1 MITAKAVQSVLAQL
15 GETDLIVAQWLNN
28 FAAETSPLLGDEF
41 ILKMMREVRF
51 ALPVLRIVEVR
62 DFRTHVQPP
71 ANRQIVR
78 NANILNFGACDCNV
92 HGRPCSK

>member
-51 ALPVLRIVEVR
+51 ALPVLRIGESPG
-62 DFRTHVQPP
+62 FLYQHTCSIPP
-71 ANRQIVR
+71 TGIFEQTLNR
-78 NANILNFGACDCNV
+78 
-92 HGRPCSK
+92 